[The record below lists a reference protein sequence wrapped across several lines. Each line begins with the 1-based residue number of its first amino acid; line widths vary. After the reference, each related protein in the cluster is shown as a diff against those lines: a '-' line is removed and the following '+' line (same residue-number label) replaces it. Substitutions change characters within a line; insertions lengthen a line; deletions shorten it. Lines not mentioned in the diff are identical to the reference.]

1 MTFLSAAQKA
11 AIRLVGRKPTTFFSS
26 TKTFELEI
34 VDLAN
39 EVAADIMQAHDWRLL
54 TELNVVTGNG
64 ADIGFSLPTDYDR
77 MLLKG
82 SVFRP
87 DWSTWRYTP
96 ADDLD
101 QWQDLLNGTAA
112 VDPGFWIILQ
122 GELQFWPI
130 LPTGEIA
137 QHYYISKN
145 VVADENGAPK
155 AEFTTDTDSLRLDE
169 SLLTLGLIWR
179 WREQKRLDFSGDK
192 ENYDQEIEETS
203 AREKGRRIF
212 AVGGCRPMEPFGPFG
227 MNFR

>member
-11 AIRLVGRKPTTFFSS
+11 AIRLIGRKPTTFFSS
-26 TKTFELEI
+26 SNTFELEI

-54 TELNVVTGNG
+54 TELNVMTGNG

-77 MLLKG
+77 MLIKG
-82 SVFRP
+82 SIFRP

-112 VDPGFWIILQ
+112 IDPGFWIILQ
-122 GELQFWPI
+122 GQLQFWPI
-130 LPTGEIA
+130 LPSGEVA

-145 VVADENGAPK
+145 VVVDENGVPK
-155 AEFTTDTDSLRLDE
+155 ADFTTDSDSLRLDE

-192 ENYDQEIEETS
+192 ENFDQKIEKTS

-212 AVGGCRPMEPFGPFG
+212 AVGGWRPMEPFGPFG